1 MQGIYRSGSVTTVH
15 IPYGDRVREKLLNEK
30 SFILYTNVLYS
41 TDLLR
46 PGRRGGAGVPLPG
59 RAGKEREDAGGRE
72 QIAAIAASPRVW
84 MRRFTLCI
92 VLYFEVCVCVCVLS
106 CIYTR
111 MDVDMQEEKGT
122 WIGTP

>member
-1 MQGIYRSGSVTTVH
+1 MLWVPTVLLS
-15 IPYGDRVREKLLNEK
+15 RVKDDNW
-30 SFILYTNVLYS
+30 
-41 TDLLR
+41 
-46 PGRRGGAGVPLPG
+46 VPLPG